1 MARLTASGA
10 YLLSGHDGPYAL
22 ERFTCGQ
29 DEDGWRYDA
38 TREDPGTGAPLGRLE
53 LHLTGSQVRLHVE
66 AGRWVLRGAAAGG
79 EVLWRRGDQDR
90 VEPGDGF
97 TGTSPAFLVVA
108 SSLVVASRLGTGRLR
123 LVEVTEPVLATRSA
137 VQAWRLPDEEVHDGV
152 AVAAYDVADLST
164 GERRTVRLA
173 GEVVVQAPGVRL
185 TALTLS

>member
-1 MARLTASGA
+1 VARLTASGA
-10 YLLSGHDGPYAL
+10 YLLSGHDGAYAL
-22 ERFTCGQ
+22 ERFTCGP
-29 DEDGWRYDA
+29 DEHGWRYDA

-108 SSLVVASRLGTGRLR
+108 SRLGTGRLR

-137 VQAWRLPDEEVHDGV
+137 VQAWRLPDEEDHDGV

-164 GERRTVRLA
+164 GERRTVRLT

-185 TALTLS
+185 TALTLP